1 MIVAMAADRSNNEP
15 KLFGSEENINDE
27 DISLEPMN
35 RNGLGN
41 VDVLRLNGVPP
52 WDR

>member
-1 MIVAMAADRSNNEP
+1 VIVAMAADRSNNEP

-27 DISLEPMN
+27 VVSLEPMN

-41 VDVLRLNGVPP
+41 VDVLRLNGVSP